1 MPESFQPALDPN
13 SPVLRQLR
21 ELLLA
26 SGYCEAGIAPNIDEA
41 PPQLPDADAA
51 LTQLNTLVR
60 FFFMCEDCQRHNLAE
75 AIRPLTLA
83 QLSEAGVLR
92 MEGEFVSATIRIQP
106 YQRMLYVFNRDN
118 SNTAPE
124 ETLMLIS
131 SSSLEVAHLMTRRRA
146 RNALDIGTGSGF
158 LATLLAPFCERVTAI
173 DVNPAAIRA
182 AEFNARWNG
191 LNNISFR
198 AGNLL
203 KPVRGQRFD
212 LIVCNPPFL
221 ITPIPATFSSR
232 YLFKHSGLPGDTF
245 CINLAREA
253 SQLLEEGGYFHMI
266 LQWEESSDSAWSSNL
281 EESFSDLGCD
291 VWAARIM
298 TVTAEQY
305 VTEWIDGLSEME
317 KPDAETLTQQARQYF
332 QEKNVATTSMGV
344 LTLRRA
350 SHRKNYLWFDEA
362 PDDRLEPYG
371 ESVAALFDVRTQIEE
386 HGDAGLLRQK
396 LQVSPHLT
404 LLQTSRLEK
413 REWMP
418 SASELSLT
426 SGLKYSFSDV
436 DAQLL
441 ELLAFFDGKLTV
453 KQVVGQLNIEYPM
466 ANDLVEINLP
476 KIRELL
482 WYGFLVP
489 ADQA

>member
-13 SPVLRQLR
+13 SPVLRQLH

-26 SGYCEAGIAPNIDEA
+26 SGYCEAGIAPRIDEA
-41 PPQLPDADAA
+41 PPQLPDASAEPTA
-51 LTQLNTLVR
+51 LNTLVR
-60 FFFMCEDCQRHNLAE
+60 LFFMCEDCQGHDVAE

-83 QLSEAGVLR
+83 QLSEASVLC
-92 MEGEFVSATIRIQP
+92 MEGDLVSAAIRIQP
-106 YQRMLYVFNRDN
+106 YERMLYVFNRDN

-131 SSSLEVAHLMTRRRA
+131 SSSLEVAHLVTRRPA

-158 LATLLAPFCERVTAI
+158 LATLLSPFCERITAI

-182 AEFNARWNG
+182 AAFNARWNG
-191 LNNISFR
+191 LKNISFR

-203 KPVRGQRFD
+203 EPVRGQDFD

-221 ITPIPATFSSR
+221 ITPIPAAFSSR

-245 CINLAREA
+245 CLKLAREA

-266 LQWEESSDSAWSSNL
+266 LQWEESSDSTWSSNL
-281 EESFSDLGCD
+281 EKSLSGLGCD
-291 VWAARIM
+291 VWVARIM

-305 VTEWIDGLSEME
+305 VAEWIDGLSEME
-317 KPDAETLTQQARQYF
+317 KPDAEILTRQARQYF
-332 QEKNVATTSMGV
+332 QEKNVATTGMGL

-371 ESVAALFDVRTQIEE
+371 ESVAALFEVRTQIEE
-386 HGDAGLLRQK
+386 HGDAGLLRQR
-396 LQVSPHLT
+396 LRVSPHLT
-404 LLQTSRLEK
+404 LLQTAHLEK
-413 REWMP
+413 REWLP

-436 DAQLL
+436 DPQLL
-441 ELLAFFDGKLTV
+441 ELLAIFDGKLTV

-482 WYGFLVP
+482 WYGFLLP
-489 ADQA
+489 AEQA